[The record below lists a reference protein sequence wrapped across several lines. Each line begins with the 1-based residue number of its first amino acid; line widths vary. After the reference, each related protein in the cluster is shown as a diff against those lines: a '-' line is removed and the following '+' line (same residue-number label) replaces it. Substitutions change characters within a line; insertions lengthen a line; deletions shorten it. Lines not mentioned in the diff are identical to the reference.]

1 MLFLLESA
9 APGVYNTHMPRF
21 RRFFPS
27 LAACAALLLLTGCP
41 AVTRTSLA
49 VYESGQSCLVAV
61 NPADTADFRHEN
73 RPSVQ
78 QNTPIFTD
86 DTGNYYARL
95 WVADAR
101 YDRSLLWSLHLPD
114 LVMRRSPA
122 GEPYLDCLRLRPGSH
137 RETWVQLGK
146 NATPPGGYPEFTG
159 TLLRECP
166 PPQGNL
172 RILQPRSLFLY
183 HSRRTRP
190 PYWQAALAGL
200 DALVVDLPL
209 SALLTAANTIAF
221 VPANAIMS
229 REDAKPREEEEPT
242 SPEPPAR

>member
-9 APGVYNTHMPRF
+9 APGVYNTRMPRF

-61 NPADTADFRHEN
+61 NPADTVDFRHEN

-78 QNTPIFTD
+78 QNAPIFTD

-114 LVMRRSPA
+114 LVMRRSPV

-159 TLLRECP
+159 TILRECP

-172 RILQPRSLFLY
+172 RVLQPRSVFLY

-200 DALVVDLPL
+200 DALAVDLPL
-209 SALLTAANTIAF
+209 SVLFTAANTIAF
-221 VPANAIMS
+221 APANALMF
-229 REDAKPREEEEPT
+229 REDAKAPEEPT

>member
-1 MLFLLESA
+1 
-9 APGVYNTHMPRF
+9 MPRL
-21 RRFFPS
+21 RCLIPALS
-27 LAACAALLLLTGCP
+27 ACIAALLLTGCP

-49 VYESGQSCLVAV
+49 VYESGQSSLVAV
-61 NPADTADFRHEN
+61 GPDDTSDFRHEN

-78 QNTPIFTD
+78 INTPIFTD
-86 DTGNYYARL
+86 DSGNYYARL
-95 WVADAR
+95 RVADAR
-101 YDRSLLWSLHLPD
+101 YDRSLCWSLHLPD
-114 LVMRRSPA
+114 YVMRRSPA

-137 RETWVQLGK
+137 RESWVQLTK

-172 RILQPRSLFLY
+172 RVLQPRTLFLY

-229 REDAKPREEEEPT
+229 REDAGESEEPT
-242 SPEPPAR
+242 SPKTPAR